1 MPDAPGSGA
10 LNAGY
15 AVTYGDLGETN
26 RMNLVNLLD
35 RQNEERQ
42 QRLQAQQQADAAHKF
57 ALQKYYGNQF
67 NPDNY
72 KTDTDLD
79 KRLSDMAGNS
89 LKRVSDLINSGA
101 SDQDIESAANQ
112 EAGGLQKTYQIISTV
127 KRNVDGS
134 LEGLQNDKTLAP
146 YLGSLKKQAL
156 VHALYTKDPKTGQL
170 RLKNDQELS
179 QVDPNQNFAGDIL
192 QHTPELVV
200 PGDVDYNGFLK
211 TLPVAN
217 QKLTGE
223 WYSSPGVKHKS
234 AFDASWYDGAQKL
247 VQDHKGAYHI
257 ETANEPIETTD
268 PNGNPI
274 KINQIPQSVINT
286 MQSTPGAKAKLDV
299 ATMQYLAQH
308 SPNVSVEPGTPAF
321 ETAKKAMVYDMLD
334 KNAPKRISQGQEVN
348 KSASLIKLE
357 LGYPMP
363 GSGNKGNGNG
373 DSNADISASFKDI
386 NGADFESSDGIKGTI
401 ENGVFQPEKK
411 GLFSP
416 LYGRSYK
423 PGQEMTGTIPIDKL
437 PASVYKAAQAYISNN
452 DITGETVPGTDKDG
466 NPTSKEVP
474 TGRVKVKIGADGQI
488 KAIRTDKGWF
498 DVGDRENANINIVNK
513 GLSIKHKIPS
523 KLPDAKT
530 KKTAADYGL

>member
-1 MPDAPGSGA
+1 MPDAAPGSGA

-35 RQNEERQ
+35 RQNEEKK
-42 QRLQAQQQADAAHKF
+42 QRLQDKQDADKAHQF
-57 ALQKYYGNQF
+57 ALQKYYGKEFDPNNF
-67 NPDNY
+67 D
-72 KTDTDLD
+72 THTDLNQ
-79 KRLSDMAGNS
+79 RLSDMASGS

-101 SDQDIESAANQ
+101 SDEDIDNAANQ
-112 EAGGLQKTYQIISTV
+112 ELSGIQKTYQIASAV

-134 LEGLQNDKTLAP
+134 VEGLQSDKTLAP

-156 VHALYTKDPKTGQL
+156 VNALYTKDPQTGAL

-179 QVDPNQNFAGDIL
+179 QIDPNQNFAGDIL
-192 QHTPELVV
+192 QHNPQLVV
-200 PGDVDYNGFLK
+200 PGDVDYSSFLK
-211 TLPVAN
+211 SLPVAN

-247 VQDHKGAYHI
+247 VQDNKGAYHI
-257 ETANEPIETTD
+257 TTANEPIETTD
-268 PNGNPI
+268 ANGNPI

-321 ETAKKAMVYDMLD
+321 ETAKKAMVYEMLD

-348 KSASLIKLE
+348 KSAALTRIE

-363 GSGNKGNGNG
+363 GQGGGG
-373 DSNADISASFKDI
+373 TAADKLSQTQASFNDI
-386 NGADFESSDGIKGTI
+386 NDTPFVGD
-401 ENGVFQPEKK
+401 NGMVGSINNGQFTQKK
-411 GLFSP
+411 GVLSAFSP
-416 LYGRSYK
+416 KYDG
-423 PGQEMTGTIPIDKL
+423 GEITGSIPIEKL
-437 PASVYKAAQAYISNN
+437 PISVRDAVASWSKGN
-452 DITGETVPGTDKDG
+452 DITSEKDDLG
-466 NPTSKEVP
+466 DPTNM
-474 TGRVKVKIGADGQI
+474 VKVKINNGVVTGVKTKSGQ
-488 KAIRTDKGWF
+488 WF
-498 DVGDRENANINIVNK
+498 DVNSLTNANIKQQNSTVTMKQKQHYIQ
-513 GLSIKHKIPS
+513 G
-523 KLPDAKT
+523 T
-530 KKTAADYGL
+530 KPKKDPLGIL